1 MCNTPTAQR
10 GILML
15 TVTEAACGHLA
26 GLLYNANASDEAA
39 IRFVFEGN
47 RITPTLDQERPDDTT
62 YEYAGSTVLVLDEH
76 VVALLNN
83 RTLDVQDADDGPQ
96 LVLRQS

>member
-15 TVTEAACGHLA
+15 TVTESACGHLA
-26 GLLYNANASDEAA
+26 GLLYSANAPDEAA
-39 IRFVFEGN
+39 IRFVVEGN
-47 RITPTLDQERPDDTT
+47 RITPTVDQERPDDTT
-62 YEYAGSTVLVLDEH
+62 YEYAGSPVLVLDEH
-76 VVALLNN
+76 VVALLDN
-83 RTLDVQDADDGPQ
+83 RTLDVQDTDDGPQ